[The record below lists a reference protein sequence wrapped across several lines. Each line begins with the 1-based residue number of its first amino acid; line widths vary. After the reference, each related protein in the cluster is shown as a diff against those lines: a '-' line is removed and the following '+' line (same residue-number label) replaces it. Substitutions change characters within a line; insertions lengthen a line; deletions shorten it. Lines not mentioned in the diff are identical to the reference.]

1 MNIYFCNIN
10 NINENV
16 EDFVIA
22 KNKIERPLIEKEELE
37 RKMSIKEF
45 LEYIQLTSNVLMIN
59 NDQNDAVPFNIYNTN
74 KDEIVVVYSSTKE
87 ENDNIIKEHLK
98 KIKYDFNNLINISPL
113 EIIEGKVKN
122 NEYYIIDNN
131 YYMD

>member
-22 KNKIERPLIEKEELE
+22 KNKIERPLIEREELE

-45 LEYIQLTSNVLMIN
+45 NFENTSLN
-59 NDQNDAVPFNIYNTN
+59 
-74 KDEIVVVYSSTKE
+74 
-87 ENDNIIKEHLK
+87 
-98 KIKYDFNNLINISPL
+98 
-113 EIIEGKVKN
+113 
-122 NEYYIIDNN
+122 
-131 YYMD
+131 

>member
-74 KDEIVVVYSSTKE
+74 KDEIVIVYSSTKE